1 MPESIT
7 GSEFVAKYLK
17 NGAIK
22 HVFGIPGHGNA
33 AVIDE
38 LIDYAP
44 DIEFIPVKHEQWGG
58 HMADGFFRAN
68 RRVPAVVTTSVGPGA
83 TNLSTALATAYVDSS
98 TFIALTGEIQ
108 TYLFGMGIFQEIER
122 QSAIDYINAMR
133 HFCKRTFLVSS
144 IKQLPRF
151 LVNAHREAVS
161 GRPGPVLIDLPM
173 DVQVEKSEA
182 PIPSPPVELGRIHPD
197 PEAILRAAKLLIE
210 AERPLI
216 LIGGGV
222 AMSDAQE
229 ELVKLSE
236 FLGAPV
242 ASSFRGDAK
251 GGFPEDHELYVFS
264 PGNVGSLVAN
274 KLALEAD
281 VILAIGITFSDETT
295 SSYVPN
301 VTLNIPPTK
310 LIHMDIDPHE
320 IGKNYQTEVGINS
333 DAKSGITALLNCLIE
348 IAKKEEKKNN
358 DGRGSSSRDY
368 HDSAHYKRVK
378 HLKAIWFAEIEEM
391 RRNAPMGI
399 PNAVKVARG
408 VLPRNAIITLSA
420 GLPQEIF
427 SQLWIA
433 YEPRTFLSSG
443 GYSTMGFA
451 FPAAIGAKLAR
462 PDRITVAFEG
472 DGSFL
477 MNNCELLT
485 AVQMK
490 LNVVVVVLNNFGWIS
505 IRDLQMRNFAG
516 RIIGTDFKDK
526 SGKVRT
532 PNFEKISSAFGASYL
547 RAENPE
553 EFAKSLASAIRPG
566 EGPVVLEAIVEN
578 KFPYS
583 GSKSY
588 GFWDLPSR
596 AK

>member
-1 MPESIT
+1 LPNAELT
-7 GSEFVAKYLK
+7 GSRFIAEYLK
-17 NGAIK
+17 KSKIK
-22 HVFGIPGHGNA
+22 YVFGIPGHGNA
-33 AVIDE
+33 AFIDE
-38 LIDYAP
+38 LIDFAP
-44 DIEFIPVKHEQWGG
+44 VVEFIPIKHEQWGG
-58 HMADGFFRAN
+58 HMADGYFRAN

-83 TNLSTALATAYVDSS
+83 TNLATALATAYVDSS
-98 TFIALTGEIQ
+98 TFIAITGEVQ

-122 QSAIDYINAMR
+122 QQAIDYINAMR
-133 HFCKRTFLVSS
+133 HLTKRTFLVSTLR
-144 IKQLPRF
+144 QLPHV
-151 LVNAHREAVS
+151 LTNAHRDALS

-173 DVQVEKSEA
+173 ELQVEKTSAVVPE
-182 PIPSPPVELGRIHPD
+182 PPVELGRLYPD
-197 PEAILRAAKLLIE
+197 PESIRRAANLLLR

-222 AMSDAQE
+222 VMSDAQE
-229 ELVKLSE
+229 ELVKVAE

-242 ASSFRGDAK
+242 ATTFRGDAK

-281 VILAIGITFSDETT
+281 VLLAVGVTFSDETT

-301 VTLNIPPTK
+301 VTFSIPPTK

-320 IGKNYQTEVGINS
+320 IGKNYPTEVGINS
-333 DAKSGITALLNCLIE
+333 DAKAGLSALLDALVE
-348 IAKKEEKKNN
+348 LSLS
-358 DGRGSSSRDY
+358 GSRNY
-368 HDSAHYKRVK
+368 HDSPHYKRMK
-378 HLKAIWFAEIEEM
+378 ELKEEWLKEIEEL
-391 RRNAPMGI
+391 RRQTPMGI
-399 PNAVKVARG
+399 PNAVKAARAA
-408 VLPRNAIITLSA
+408 LPKSAIIAVSA

-427 SQLWIA
+427 SQLWVA

-451 FPAAIGAKLAR
+451 FPAIMGAKLAR
-462 PDRITVAFEG
+462 PDRVTLAVEG

-477 MNNCELLT
+477 MNNEELLT

-490 LNVVVVVLNNFGWIS
+490 LNVVVLILNNFGWIS

-516 RIIGTDFKDK
+516 RIIGTDFADK

-532 PNFEKISSAFGASYL
+532 PNLEKIASAFGAGYF
-547 RAENPE
+547 RAESPE
-553 EFAKSLASAIRPG
+553 ELSRSLAGAIRPVD
-566 EGPVVLEAIVEN
+566 GPVVVEAVIEN

>member
-274 KLALEAD
+274 
-281 VILAIGITFSDETT
+281 
-295 SSYVPN
+295 

-358 DGRGSSSRDY
+358 DGSGSSSRDY

-485 AVQMK
+485 AVQM
-490 LNVVVVVLNNFGWIS
+490 
-505 IRDLQMRNFAG
+505 
-516 RIIGTDFKDK
+516 
-526 SGKVRT
+526 
-532 PNFEKISSAFGASYL
+532 
-547 RAENPE
+547 
-553 EFAKSLASAIRPG
+553 
-566 EGPVVLEAIVEN
+566 
-578 KFPYS
+578 
-583 GSKSY
+583 
-588 GFWDLPSR
+588 
-596 AK
+596 

>member
-1 MPESIT
+1 LPNLELT
-7 GSEFVAKYLK
+7 GAKYIAEYLK
-17 NGAIK
+17 KSGVK

-33 AVIDE
+33 AIIDE

-44 DIEFIPVKHEQWGG
+44 DLEFVPIKHEQWGG
-58 HMADGFFRAN
+58 HMADGYFRAN
-68 RRVPAVVTTSVGPGA
+68 RKIPAVVTTSVGPGA

-122 QSAIDYINAMR
+122 QNAIDYINAMR

-144 IKQLPRF
+144 IKQLPRV
-151 LVNAHREAVS
+151 LGNAHRDALS

-173 DVQVEKSEA
+173 EIQVEKTHAQLSEV
-182 PIPSPPVELGRIHPD
+182 PVDLGRMYPD
-197 PEAILRAAKLLIE
+197 PEVVAKAAKLLQN
-210 AERPLI
+210 AQRPLI

-222 AMSDAQE
+222 VMSDAQN
-229 ELVKLSE
+229 ELIKVAE

-281 VILAIGITFSDETT
+281 VILAIGVTFSDETT
-295 SSYVPN
+295 SSYAPN
-301 VTLNIPPTK
+301 VTFNIPPTK

-320 IGKNYQTEVGINS
+320 IAKNYPTEIGINS
-333 DAKSGITALLNCLIE
+333 DAKSGLSVLLEHL
-348 IAKKEEKKNN
+348 KKLGGNTRN
-358 DGRGSSSRDY
+358 SGSY
-368 HDSAHYKRVK
+368 HNTPHYKRMK
-378 HLKAIWFAEIEEM
+378 ELKDAWLKEIEEL
-391 RRNAPMGI
+391 RVTTPMGI
-399 PNAVKVARG
+399 PNVVKISREIIPRG
-408 VLPRNAIITLSA
+408 AIISVSA

-427 SQLWIA
+427 SQLWVA
-433 YEPRTFLSSG
+433 SEPRTFLSSG

-451 FPAAIGAKLAR
+451 FPAIMGAKLAR
-462 PDRITVAFEG
+462 PDRVCIAFEG

-477 MNNCELLT
+477 MNNAELLT
-485 AVQMK
+485 AVQLK
-490 LNVVVVVLNNFGWIS
+490 LDMVVVVLNNFGWIS

-526 SGKVRT
+526 DGKVKT
-532 PNFEKISSAFGASYL
+532 PNFQRIAEAFGAGYFK
-547 RAENPE
+547 AEDPSTLS
-553 EFAKSLASAIRPG
+553 KSIANAIKPG
-566 EGPVVLEAIVEN
+566 SGPVVVEAIIEN
-578 KFPYS
+578 RFPYA

-596 AK
+596 AKGS

>member
-1 MPESIT
+1 VPSTLALPESIT
-7 GSEFVAKYLK
+7 GSEFIAKYLK
-17 NGAIK
+17 KGGIK

-38 LIDYAP
+38 LLDYSP
-44 DIEFIPVKHEQWGG
+44 DIEFIPIKHEQWGG
-58 HMADGFFRAN
+58 HMADGYFRAN
-68 RRVPAVVTTSVGPGA
+68 RRTPAVVTTSVGPGA

-122 QSAIDYINAMR
+122 QNAIDYINAMR
-133 HFCKRTFLVSS
+133 HFCKRTFLISS

-151 LVNAHREAVS
+151 LANAHSEALS

-173 DVQVEKSEA
+173 EIQVEKTNA
-182 PIPSPPVELGRIHPD
+182 KVPDPPVRVGRLHPD
-197 PEAILRAAKLLIE
+197 PDDVLRAARLLIE

-216 LIGGGV
+216 IIGGGV
-222 AMSDAQE
+222 VMSDAQE

-295 SSYVPN
+295 SSYAPN
-301 VTLNIPPTK
+301 VTFNIPPTK
-310 LIHMDIDPHE
+310 LIHLDIDPHE
-320 IGKNYQTEVGINS
+320 IGKNYPTEVGINS
-333 DAKSGITALLNCLIE
+333 DAKAGTSALLNALSE
-348 IAKKEEKKNN
+348 LVKDKK
-358 DGRGSSSRDY
+358 DY
-368 HDSAHYKRVK
+368 HNSAHFKHVKR
-378 HLKAIWFAEIEEM
+378 LKEDWLSEIEEM
-391 RRNAPMGI
+391 RRATPMGI
-399 PNAVKVARG
+399 PNAVKLARG
-408 VLPRNAIITLSA
+408 VLPKNAIITLSA

-427 SQLWIA
+427 SQLWMA
-433 YEPRTFLSSG
+433 FEPRTFLSSG

-451 FPAAIGAKLAR
+451 FPAAMGAKLAK
-462 PDRITVAFEG
+462 PDRVTVAFEG

-477 MNNCELLT
+477 MNNQELLT

-505 IRDLQMRNFAG
+505 IRDLQMRNFGG
-516 RIIGTDFKDK
+516 RIVGTDFKDK
-526 SGKVRT
+526 AGKVRT
-532 PNFEKISSAFGASYL
+532 PDFEKISSAFGATYL

-553 EFAKSLASAIRPG
+553 DLSKSLSSAIRPG
-566 EGPVVLEAIVEN
+566 DGPVVLEAIIEN
-578 KFPYS
+578 KFPYA
-583 GSKSY
+583 GTKSY
-588 GFWDLPSR
+588 GFWDLPAR